1 MSACVVNQP
10 RGHWLLLNVLTTIV
24 NISLNMESKVVG
36 LGDGF
41 EILDEFNLEL
51 LTLQKKMWQE
61 IIKEI
66 KPFLLFLKIFDP
78 HNVHNMLA
86 IMDPRFKSLR
96 IVKNLCGLWC
106 NNSFCF

>member
-1 MSACVVNQP
+1 
-10 RGHWLLLNVLTTIV
+10 
-24 NISLNMESKVVG
+24 MESKVVG

-66 KPFLLFLKIFDP
+66 KPFLLFLKIFDL
-78 HNVHNMLA
+78 HNVYNMLA
-86 IMDPRFKSLR
+86 IMLDPHFKSL
-96 IVKNLCGLWC
+96 
-106 NNSFCF
+106 